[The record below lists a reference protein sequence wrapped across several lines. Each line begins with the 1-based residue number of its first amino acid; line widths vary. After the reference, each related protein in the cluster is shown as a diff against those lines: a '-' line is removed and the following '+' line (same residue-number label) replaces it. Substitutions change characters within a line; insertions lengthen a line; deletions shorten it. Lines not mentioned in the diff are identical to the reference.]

1 MRRLRSPWWRRLR
14 LPVLGL
20 AVLAVWL
27 ALPAISVAEVH
38 TGRAGVALIEHFE
51 GDPNGGCPYYDVY
64 GAVWTRGYGET
75 DGIGPLSPCL
85 TPRQADRDLRVR
97 LATNGYEAAVR
108 TLFARGGA
116 LAGKFTQH
124 AFDGFASVVWNL
136 GTGAVRCSAGFGS
149 LCAALRT
156 HSLHAAAR
164 ALLSYDHAGG
174 QRLLGL
180 TLRRRA
186 EAALIVR
193 PMGRFELFAPIEIH
207 LILAFDREHPSPARA
222 ARLQAAMRA
231 RAAALARTARRDR
244 DWLSQRRLDRFD
256 ALERRL
262 HHPR

>member
-20 AVLAVWL
+20 ALLAVWL
-27 ALPAISVAEVH
+27 ALPAISAAEVH
-38 TGRAGVALIEHFE
+38 TGRDGVVLIEHFE

-97 LATNGYEAAVR
+97 LGTNGYEAAVR

-124 AFDGFASVVWNL
+124 AFDGFASVTWNL
-136 GTGAVRCSAGFGS
+136 GAGAVRCAAGFVS
-149 LCAALRT
+149 LCAGLRT

-164 ALLSYDHAGG
+164 ALLGYDHAGG
-174 QRLLGL
+174 VRLLGL

-193 PMGRFELFAPIEIH
+193 PMGRFELFTGAERH
-207 LILAFDREHPSPARA
+207 LILAYDDDHLSPSRRTRLQKAMHADAAVIARA
-222 ARLQAAMRA
+222 ARRA
-231 RAAALARTARRDR
+231 R
-244 DWLSQRRLDRFD
+244 DWLSHRRLDRFA

-262 HHPR
+262 PHPR